1 MGMLDGLE
9 PPKFVTSCKVRT
21 IMETMDKADKAI
33 VLAALA
39 DEEKWKATT
48 LAEALT
54 ARGVRITKDPIQKHR
69 SGQCS
74 CLKI

>member
-1 MGMLDGLE
+1 MGILDGLE
-9 PPKFVTSCKVRT
+9 PPKYVTSCKVRT
-21 IMETMDKADKAI
+21 ILETMEKADTVI
-33 VLAALA
+33 FLAAMA